1 MESKPPIISPAALE
15 PIVEEKRLGLPTA
28 LIIAIV
34 IALIFTVAS
43 LVLYYN
49 DARRTDLSRPRF
61 ESARQEVTNNQSSAN
76 YDTSSPITIKAIDEA
91 IKELEAQK
99 KKLSSYGRF
108 DSSVLDD
115 SSLGLSDD
123 MQPADPASP

>member
-1 MESKPPIISPAALE
+1 MDQKTPIVSPAALE
-15 PIVEEKRLGLPTA
+15 PVVEEKRLGLPTA

-34 IALIFTVAS
+34 IALIFTAVS

-49 DARRTDLSRPRF
+49 GARRTDLSRPRF
-61 ESARQEVTNNQSSAN
+61 ESARQEVTNNQSSAT
-76 YDTSSPITIKAIDEA
+76 YDTSSPITTKAIDDA

-99 KKLSSYGRF
+99 KKLSTYGQF

-115 SSLGLSDD
+115 SSLGLSDND
-123 MQPADPASP
+123 QPDNATN